1 MQYLLSLPDRHS
13 RLNLPQALCDEQ
25 RPVDKHAVGGPVD
38 LKVAEEDIR
47 AEEGQNFVDAV
58 VGLAV
63 RLYVD
68 VRAGG

>member
-1 MQYLLSLPDRHS
+1 MQYLLSLPNRHS
-13 RLNLPQALCDEQ
+13 RLYLPQALRDKQ

-47 AEEGQNFVDAV
+47 AEEGQDFVDAV
-58 VGLAV
+58 VRLAV
-63 RLYVD
+63 WLYVD